1 MDAIKV
7 SNLTQSAVNQPA
19 NLVTNRVGI
28 EPAVDLAIVSK
39 AIESSNIVPADVAK
53 TSQPTKEAVAKAADQ
68 LQSFVQSMG
77 RNLNFSVDQTTGY
90 HVVRV
95 INPETNEV
103 VRQLP
108 SEELLRL
115 AQSMES
121 LQNVLVSQKA

>member
-19 NLVTNRVGI
+19 NLATNRVGI